1 MYKIFLLRVIIL
13 FLGYL
18 FFYIDLNLLLILMF
32 VYILLLVSKNLFHFN
47 VTKAFERIQYSCNEI
62 FQINKNCSLI
72 FKYTRKN
79 LQIKV
84 LQQLTFK
91 EETTKLIVSNKHL
104 KFYQVQ
110 NLHLQLQFFFNR
122 VFHISSITVSKY
134 LNIYIQMNVFIIV
147 LKN

>member
-72 FKYTRKN
+72 FKYMRKN
-79 LQIKV
+79 LQINV

-110 NLHLQLQFFFNR
+110 NLHLQLQFFFNI

>member
-1 MYKIFLLRVIIL
+1 MYKIFLLRIIIL

-62 FQINKNCSLI
+62 FQINKNYSLI

-122 VFHISSITVSKY
+122 VFHISSITIKIFKY
-134 LNIYIQMNVFIIV
+134 LHSNECVYNSS
-147 LKN
+147 